1 MVLFKLNFLVYFL
14 GGTYKILFVLISVG
28 LVANYFSE
36 YIVDGLLLEYYR
48 KRSHSEP
55 PEKLIDEIERLP
67 ISLALKVQLKWSLLH
82 RPINKLV
89 EAQKLLGL
97 VFILIAIVTTILSL
111 TGYLGKLHQI
121 LELTSHF
128 KLQYFIVGCSTLF
141 FFLLTRKKIW
151 SWVSLGCILI
161 NLWAIV
167 PWYLPAARVAAGD
180 NVSKIRVLELN
191 VFNKNKRYSEAIAL
205 IKEENPDVAVF
216 LEVTEEW
223 AKELKV
229 LEQSYPYFF
238 HYQQSRTSGKS
249 IYSKIPL
256 ENPKTK
262 KLVKSR
268 TNIVTQLNVDGKVVS
283 LILTHPM
290 IPTRSSSFKVRNE
303 ELRKLADYVLELDSP
318 VVVVGDFNTTMW
330 SPYYGELVEKTNLR
344 NARQGFGIQPSW
356 PTHLPFLYIPIDHC
370 LVSPDIQVLKS
381 RTGRNVGSDHLPLIT
396 DLGIVNG

>member
-1 MVLFKLNFLVYFL
+1 
-14 GGTYKILFVLISVG
+14 

-48 KRSHSEP
+48 KRSQSEP

-82 RPINKLV
+82 RPINKLI

-97 VFILIAIVTTILSL
+97 IFILIAIFTTILSL

-167 PWYLPAARVAAGD
+167 PWYLPPAKVVTGD
-180 NVSKIRVLELN
+180 NVTKIRVLELN
-191 VFNKNKRYSEAIAL
+191 LFNRNKRYSEAIAL

-216 LEVTEEW
+216 LEVSQEW
-223 AKELKV
+223 ANQLIV
-229 LEQSYPYFF
+229 LELSYPYVF
-238 HYQQSRTSGKS
+238 HSQDNRRFGKS
-249 IYSKIPL
+249 IYSKVPL
-256 ENPKTK
+256 ENSRSVS
-262 KLVKSR
+262 LGKSR
-268 TNIVTQLNVDGKVVS
+268 KTLVSQLKIDGNVVN
-283 LILTHPM
+283 LILVHPR
-290 IPTRSSSFKVRNE
+290 IPTKRSSFQMRNE
-303 ELRKLADYVLELDSP
+303 ELRKLADYVSELDSP
-318 VVVVGDFNTTMW
+318 VVLVGDFNTTMW
-330 SPYYGELVEKTNLR
+330 SPYYEELVEKTNLR

-356 PTHLPFLYIPIDHC
+356 PAHLPFLYIPIDHC

-396 DLGIVNG
+396 DLGIANG